1 MSGGIEYTFCQLR
14 EREVVNIADGKRLG
28 RIIDMGFNCQGKILG
43 IILPANRKFF
53 KNITN
58 NDNIFVPWR
67 QVLKIG
73 DDVILVELPPCG
85 PNNGNG
91 GFQGPGFPAGQD

>member
-28 RIIDMGFNCQGKILG
+28 RIIDMGFTCQGKILG

-73 DDVILVELPPCG
+73 DDVILVELPG
-85 PNNGNG
+85 SSEHRRDG
-91 GFQGPGFPAGQD
+91 GCENCGFPAGRE

>member
-28 RIIDMGFNCQGKILG
+28 RIIDMGFTCQGKILG

-73 DDVILVELPPCG
+73 DDVILVELPACSSP
-85 PNNGNG
+85 NGNG
-91 GFQGPGFPAGQD
+91 GFQGPGFPAGQG